1 MTLTQI
7 GTTNTV
13 EPDPALDGEKYYTS
27 YIPRLRPDLK
37 EIWLIALE
45 SEEYKDKQFTG
56 VLKDARGGGFC
67 CLGVYCEITGVPQI
81 SENNRVYAG
90 GDFVPIPTVYFGS
103 KTNPNWS
110 SIPVGYEIPF
120 ETTSNAS
127 FSGDQTVFV
136 CRNQGPKDWS
146 DRNIETYPTVINKY
160 TLPSLNDTGFTF
172 AQIADIIR
180 YFL

>member
-13 EPDPALDGEKYYTS
+13 EPDPSPGGEKYYTS
-27 YIPRLRPDLK
+27 DIPRLRPDLK
-37 EIWLIALE
+37 EIWLIALG
-45 SEEYKDKQFTG
+45 SEEYKGKQAKG
-56 VLKDARGGGFC
+56 VLKDSRGGGFC

-90 GDFVPIPTVYFGS
+90 GDIVPIPTVYFGTS
-103 KTNPNWS
+103 SPSWS

-127 FSGDQTVFV
+127 FSGDQTVFI
-136 CRNQGPKDWS
+136 CRNQGSRDWGVH
-146 DRNIETYPTVINKY
+146 NIGPYPSVINKY
-160 TLPSLNDTGFTF
+160 TLPSLNDDGFTF
-172 AQIADIIR
+172 SQIADIIR